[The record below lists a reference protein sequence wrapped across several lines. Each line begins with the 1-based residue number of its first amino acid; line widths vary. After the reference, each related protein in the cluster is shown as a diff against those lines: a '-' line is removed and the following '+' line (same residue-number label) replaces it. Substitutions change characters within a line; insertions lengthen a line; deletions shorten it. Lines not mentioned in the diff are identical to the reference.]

1 MRSIILLSCFC
12 FLFCFCKSNQKIQT
26 EKQNKIYRVSI
37 IPISNKL
44 NIQDKAFSNIL
55 NSTIISVLNFTE
67 NYRYVDEEIE
77 KYYIYNAMQLAQK
90 IGDQDFEVFLKNI
103 IDIHSKENPGID
115 IYISGFYIEKSGN
128 TKLNIR
134 ILNSSKLQSVIE
146 IEIPEYS
153 IESLRLLSE
162 KIYLALEP
170 NNAQGLENLRISF
183 ALTKNYE
190 SYKLYLEGKEE
201 KRKKTI
207 HGYINAIHKF
217 HSSLQ
222 KDGLYLLALNEIIH
236 TLAQI
241 STDLLELLK
250 QEDIINDSKVITE
263 AKNQLKQNAALL
275 NNAIFIHNS
284 AKNQNPLEYE
294 TLIKIFENSPYKK
307 QYQVKTSLF
316 KNQME
321 LLLLKWEDEKFDRES
336 LVRGQ
341 IRKINSGYAPLLIT
355 DFFQTLTNS
364 KININDI
371 IRALLK
377 YSKEHPENRYYI
389 HYFKNFSRLIRTLN
403 EFEYMKLNPEASL
416 SYYQLH
422 QEYIFYIREYLK
434 VMQEGL

>member
-1 MRSIILLSCFC
+1 MRSIILLICFC
-12 FLFCFCKSNQKIQT
+12 LFFSSCKSNQKIKT
-26 EKQNKIYRVSI
+26 GNKKIYRVSI

-44 NIQDKAFSNIL
+44 NFQDKAFSNIL
-55 NSTIISVLNFTE
+55 NSAIICVLNFTE

-90 IGDQDFEVFLKNI
+90 IGDKDFEDFLKNI

-115 IYISGFYIEKSGN
+115 IYISGYYLENKNN
-128 TKLNIR
+128 TQLNIR
-134 ILNSSKLQSVIE
+134 ILAANNIHSVIKL
-146 IEIPEYS
+146 EIPEYS
-153 IESLRLLSE
+153 IESMRLISE
-162 KIYLALEP
+162 KIFLALEP
-170 NNAQGLENLRISF
+170 NNAQGLENLNISF
-183 ALTKNYE
+183 SLTRNFE

-207 HGYINAIHKF
+207 YGYMNAIHKF
-217 HSSLQ
+217 QHSL
-222 KDGLYLLALNEIIH
+222 KEDGLYLLALNEIIH

-250 QEDIINDSKVITE
+250 QEDIISDSKIITE
-263 AKNQLKQNAALL
+263 AKNQLKQNATTL
-275 NNAIFIHNS
+275 NNAMSIHTN
-284 AKNQNPLEYE
+284 AKIQRPQEYA
-294 TLIKIFENSPYKK
+294 TLIAIFDNSPFKK
-307 QYQVKTSLF
+307 QYQANASPF

-341 IRKINSGYAPLLIT
+341 IKKINSGYAPLLIT

-422 QEYIFYIREYLK
+422 QEYILYIREYLK